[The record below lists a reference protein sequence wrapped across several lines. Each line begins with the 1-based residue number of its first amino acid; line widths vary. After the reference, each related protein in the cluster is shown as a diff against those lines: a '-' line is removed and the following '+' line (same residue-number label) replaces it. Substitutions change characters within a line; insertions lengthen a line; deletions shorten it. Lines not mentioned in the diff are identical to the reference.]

1 MKRQIEVN
9 NTMNA
14 KTNSLEQST
23 SSSLSLAGKRVVV
36 VGGKTGIGLGIAR
49 AAHVAG
55 ASVIVASRRVTPV
68 AQHPELAHFEQVTLD
83 ITDED
88 AVRTAFDRIGPFD
101 HLVVTSGPGF
111 GTWGTFMA
119 DDMRG
124 VRSYMDAKFMGSWAC
139 ARYAAP
145 HLRAD
150 GSVTFLT
157 GGTAA
162 RPKLGLTAV
171 VAAFA
176 AVESLSGSL
185 ALEMAPIRVNTIRPG
200 YIDTELW
207 NVLSEDQRVALK
219 ERVRTTFPAR
229 HAGTTEN
236 VGHAALFLMTNPY
249 VSGTVIEVSGGENLV
264 PSVF

>member
-1 MKRQIEVN
+1 
-9 NTMNA
+9 MNA
-14 KTNSLEQST
+14 NTSNLEQPAPSPR
-23 SSSLSLAGKRVVV
+23 SVVGKRVVV

-49 AAHVAG
+49 AAHDAG
-55 ASVIVASRRVTPV
+55 ASVIVASRR
-68 AQHPELAHFEQVTLD
+68 ASAAGQHPELDDFEQLTLD
-83 ITDED
+83 ITDEA
-88 AVRTAFDRIGPFD
+88 AVRNTFDRIGPFD
-101 HLVVTSGPGF
+101 HLIVTSGPGF
-111 GTWGTFMA
+111 GSWGTFMA

-145 HLRAD
+145 HLKAG
-150 GSVTFLT
+150 GSITFLT

-200 YIDTELW
+200 YIETELW
-207 NVLSEDQRVALK
+207 NVLSEDERMALK

-229 HAGTTEN
+229 HAGTTED
-236 VGHAALFLMTNPY
+236 VAHAALFLMTNPY

>member
-1 MKRQIEVN
+1 
-9 NTMNA
+9 MNA
-14 KTNSLEQST
+14 STNNFEQPTLSP
-23 SSSLSLAGKRVVV
+23 SSLNGKRVVV
-36 VGGKTGIGLGIAR
+36 VGGKTGIGLGIALS
-49 AAHVAG
+49 AYAAG
-55 ASVIVASRRVTPV
+55 ASVIVASRRITSVE
-68 AQHPELAHFEQVTLD
+68 QHPELVNFEQVTLD
-83 ITDED
+83 IADEA
-88 AVRTAFDRIGPFD
+88 AVRKTFDIIGPFD

-145 HLRAD
+145 HLQVG
-150 GSVTFLT
+150 GSITFLT

-162 RPKLGLTAV
+162 RPKLGLAAV

-200 YIDTELW
+200 YIDTGLW
-207 NVLSEDQRVALK
+207 NVL
-219 ERVRTTFPAR
+219 
-229 HAGTTEN
+229 
-236 VGHAALFLMTNPY
+236 
-249 VSGTVIEVSGGENLV
+249 
-264 PSVF
+264 